1 MKWTTDQQK
10 VIDSRNCNLLV
21 SAAAGSGK
29 TAVLVE
35 RIIQMISD
43 KENPMDIDELLV
55 VTFTK
60 AAAVQMRD
68 KIAMAI
74 EKMLDNDSSNEH
86 YVRQLNYIN
95 KANILTID
103 SFCYQVVKE
112 HFHVLGIDPGIRV
125 GEAGELGLL
134 RESVLERVIES
145 FYENNS
151 DFTNFS
157 DAFSSDKNDE
167 VIERYILKVSDICSS
182 YPRPSEWIRRAKDN
196 LHVES
201 EEQFVALPFVVCYF
215 EEIRGTAKGIKDKV
229 LSALDKVRDV
239 DGPLYMEKAL
249 LSDVM
254 MVDDMIAAKTY
265 SQFRDIA
272 ECKFANIGRG
282 KKGEYDEDIADAVKK
297 IREEY
302 KKQINTLLSV
312 FLLPFEQVL
321 EQFQKQESMLGVLLD
336 ITESFRTEFL
346 KAKLEKGI
354 LEFSDVEHF
363 ALQILC
369 KEYDENGEPV
379 PSDIGKEMAE
389 DFKEILIDEYQDS
402 NFLQEAILKCV
413 STLHKGEYNIF
424 MVGDVKQSIYS
435 FRMARPDLFM
445 EKYHTY
451 DTADSA
457 DCRKL
462 LLKNNFRSRSNV
474 LETINYMFYQI
485 MGEDLGGIE
494 YTSEEALVPGREFP
508 EVNNDSVELLL
519 GESKDFEFL
528 KVTDEE
534 MTPEKDENLDENL
547 EDIGKKELEATI
559 VARRIL
565 SLLGRDGSAPHQV
578 VDDVTDELRDVRL
591 SDMVILFRAPSSFQQ
606 IFSEVLMSYN
616 IPVKVQ
622 NESGY
627 FDTTEIQLV
636 LSLLRVLDNPHNDV
650 EVAAVLRSYFT
661 GFNSDELAVLALIKR
676 SLNGHLGKKMY
687 IFQVVKLLA
696 KYVQGKANLA
706 SELNDCEVTEQGEQA
721 DVKFKSNTEM
731 HVVQKNKHEGQGN
744 EKEIT
749 CIEILRRIIEEE
761 LVECKNQ
768 IIDNICKKCASFV
781 SLMDDLQEQ
790 KSYKTVSQILTAIY
804 YEKGYYYY
812 VEAMPEGIQRIRNLD
827 LFYEE
832 CRRFENGGFR
842 TLFDFI
848 LFIDKLQKKSISL
861 GGDPAPESSEDVVR
875 IMSIHKSKG
884 LEFPVVFLSGIGK
897 NFNLMDTKTPLIIH
911 SDYYV
916 GAKYVDT
923 DKRCGNDTFS
933 RKAFAS
939 LMVTESITEE
949 LRILYVALTRAKE
962 KLIMTGVTPDM
973 TKLIRKYEMVATRK
987 EQKLSY
993 AVIHTAKNYLDMIVM
1008 SFIRNEEF
1016 HSAMENVR
1024 KRLDD
1029 KTDNILSA
1037 EYDLKFSINAP
1048 EIRLHTEIYDFRNLV
1063 VQHVQSNL
1071 EKQVNRGG
1079 RLEEFYNAP
1088 AKDLDELRERL
1099 TWQYTDEIFTLQKS
1113 KMSVTEIK
1121 RLYETD
1127 YEPSDVVEHP
1137 SVRREEYVAPVPR
1150 FVAGEQPMDAAAK
1163 GTWVHKMMEMLSNVE
1178 VTTMEQVQ
1186 SALEDMWQTNR
1197 LPEETRT
1204 FITANKVYAFVASNL
1219 GKRMHEAA
1227 KKGNLYKEK
1236 QFVVGVS
1243 AKRLME
1249 RNLQKAE
1256 ENTTTT
1262 ESTTTTEMPMN
1273 EQQQLSEQLSDNNTP
1288 IVVQGIIDAYFREG
1302 DDLILVDYK
1311 TDKVKPGQEN
1321 MLVERYRTQLLYYKD
1336 TLEQLTGLKVTEMY
1350 IYSYALDKEIRV

>member
-10 VIDSRNCNLLV
+10 IIDSRNCNLLV

-35 RIIQMISD
+35 RIIRMISD
-43 KENPMDIDELLV
+43 QDNPMDIDELLV

-60 AAAVQMRD
+60 AAAAQMRD
-68 KIAMAI
+68 KIAIAL
-74 EKMLDNDSSNEH
+74 EKMLEMDPSNEH

-134 RESVLERVIES
+134 REEVLEKVIES
-145 FYENNS
+145 FYENNA
-151 DFTNFS
+151 DFIKFS
-157 DAFSSDKNDE
+157 DAFSSDKSDAR
-167 VIERYILKVSDICSS
+167 IEEYILKVYDICSS
-182 YPRPSEWIRRAKDN
+182 YPRPSEWIRKAKES

-201 EEQFVALPFVVCYF
+201 EEQFVTLPFAVNYF
-215 EEIRGTAKGIKDKV
+215 KEVQGTAQGIKDKI
-229 LSALDKVRDV
+229 LSALDKVRDI

-249 LSDVM
+249 LSDIM
-254 MVDDMIAAKTY
+254 MVDDMIVAKTY
-265 SQFRDIA
+265 SQFRNIA
-272 ECKFANIGRG
+272 EYKFANIGRG

-297 IREEY
+297 IRDEY

-312 FLLPFEQVL
+312 FSMPFEQVL
-321 EQFQKQESMLGVLLD
+321 EQFQKQEAMLTALLD
-336 ITESFRTEFL
+336 ITEAFRMEFL
-346 KAKLEKGI
+346 QAKLMKGI

-369 KEYDENGEPV
+369 KDYDEDGDPI

-402 NFLQEAILKCV
+402 NYLQEAILKCV

-445 EKYHTY
+445 EKYYTY
-451 DTADSA
+451 DTEEGV

-462 LLKNNFRSRSNV
+462 LLKNNFRSRANV

-485 MGEDLGGIE
+485 MGKDLGGIE
-494 YTSEEALVPGREFP
+494 YTAEEALVPGREFP
-508 EVNNDSVELLL
+508 EVADDSVELLL

-528 KVTDEE
+528 KAGDEE
-534 MTPEKDENLDENL
+534 MTAEKEETLDEKL
-547 EDIGKKELEATI
+547 EDIGKKELEASI
-559 VARRIL
+559 VAGRIL
-565 SLLGRDGSAPHQV
+565 SLLGRDGSTPYQV
-578 VDDVTDELRDVRL
+578 VDDSTGRLRDVRL
-591 SDMVILFRAPSSFQQ
+591 SDMVILFRAPSGFQQ

-661 GFNSDELAVLALIKR
+661 GFDSDELALLTLIGR
-676 SLNGHLGKKMY
+676 SLNKQSDRKLY
-687 IFQVVKLLA
+687 LYQIVKLLA
-696 KYVQGKANLA
+696 EYVSVKEKQVAESDDDDELRKEGEDKA
-706 SELNDCEVTEQGEQA
+706 SD
-721 DVKFKSNTEM
+721 
-731 HVVQKNKHEGQGN
+731 
-744 EKEIT
+744 KEIEVSS
-749 CIEILRRIIEEE
+749 IDMLQRIIEEE
-761 LVECKNQ
+761 FSEYRDWIL
-768 IIDNICKKCASFV
+768 DDICGKCVSFT
-781 SLMDDLQEQ
+781 SMIHNLQEQ

-804 YEKGYYYY
+804 YENGYYYY
-812 VEAMPEGIQRIRNLD
+812 VEAMPEGVQRIRNLE
-827 LFYEE
+827 LFHQE
-832 CRRFENGGFR
+832 CRRFENGGFQ
-842 TLFDFI
+842 TLFSFI
-848 LFIDKLQKKSISL
+848 MFVDKLQKKAISL
-861 GGDPAPESSEDVVR
+861 GGDPAPESNEDVVR

-884 LEFPVVFLSGIGK
+884 LEFPVVFLSGTGK

-916 GAKYVDT
+916 GAKYIDT

-939 LMVTESITEE
+939 LMVTESISEE

-973 TKLIRKYEMVATRK
+973 TALIRKYEAVASRK

-993 AVIHTAKNYLDMIVM
+993 AVVHTAKNYLDMIVM

-1016 HSAMENVR
+1016 HVAMEQVR

-1029 KTDNILSA
+1029 KTENILSA
-1037 EYDLKFSINAP
+1037 EYELKVSLDAP
-1048 EIRLHTEIYDFRNLV
+1048 EIRLQTQIYDFRNTA
-1063 VQHVQSNL
+1063 VQHVQSAM
-1071 EKQVNRGG
+1071 EKQMDRGD
-1079 RLEEFYNAP
+1079 RLKDFYNAP
-1088 AKDLDELRERL
+1088 AKKLDELKKRL
-1099 TWQYTDEIFTLQKS
+1099 VWQYADEIFTMQKS

-1127 YEPSDVVEHP
+1127 YEPSDVVKRSAVPKEL
-1137 SVRREEYVAPVPR
+1137 YVAPVPQ
-1150 FVAGEQPMDAAAK
+1150 FVAGEQPMDAAAR
-1163 GTWVHKMMEMLSNVE
+1163 GTWVHKMMEMLSNAKI
-1178 VTTMEQVQ
+1178 TTKEQVHN
-1186 SALEDMWQTNR
+1186 ALENMWQTGCM
-1197 LPEETRT
+1197 PDETRT
-1204 FITANKVYAFVASNL
+1204 FITVDKVYAFVSSNL
-1219 GKRMHEAA
+1219 GKRMQEAA
-1227 KKGNLYKEK
+1227 KKGALHKEK
-1236 QFVVGVS
+1236 QFVVGIP
-1243 AKRLME
+1243 AKRLIE
-1249 RNLQKAE
+1249 RNLQELE
-1256 ENTTTT
+1256 ENAVKEERVVTT
-1262 ESTTTTEMPMN
+1262 
-1273 EQQQLSEQLSDNNTP
+1273 QLLKDELLKISDNSTP
-1288 IVVQGIIDAYFREG
+1288 IVVQGIIDAYFRE
-1302 DDLILVDYK
+1302 DDNLILMDYK

-1321 MLVERYRTQLLYYKD
+1321 LLVERYRTQMLYYMD

-1350 IYSYALDKEIRV
+1350 IYSYALDKEIQV